1 MSNCR
6 RSEVSAGRW
15 DALKPSVTNAAEIAS
30 GLCVNAPE
38 LQKPG
43 FESFQTGAAAPIHP
57 RRLVHDLLA
66 FRDPQP
72 VRSGW
77 ELAITLLP
85 FLALFALM
93 LLAVKAGYLLALAAA
108 PLAGLFLL
116 RLFIIQHDCGH
127 GAFLRKRASND
138 WIGRAMGVLT
148 LTPYDCWRRSHAL
161 HHAYTGNLDLRGFG
175 DVDMLT
181 VREYRQRSWL
191 GRFSYRL
198 YRHPAVLLGL
208 GPAYLFLVRHRL
220 PIGLMKEG
228 GIYWVSAIATNLMTA
243 LILAVPLYLVG
254 FGVTALVFF
263 PVLLT
268 AATIG
273 VWLFYV
279 QHQFEDAH
287 WDRANDW
294 SFHEAA
300 LHGSSYLHLPP
311 VLAWFTGYIGV
322 HHVHHLMSRI
332 PFYRL
337 PEVLEQHPALRDMKR
352 LNAVQA
358 CGTFRLA
365 LWDEDRR
372 EMVSFRDAT
381 RTPA

>member
-1 MSNCR
+1 M
-6 RSEVSAGRW
+6 
-15 DALKPSVTNAAEIAS
+15 
-30 GLCVNAPE
+30 NAPE

-43 FESFQTGAAAPIHP
+43 IESFQAGAPALIHP
-57 RRLVHDLLA
+57 RKLVRDLQA

-72 VRSGW
+72 IRSGW

-85 FLALFALM
+85 FLTLFALM
-93 LLAVKAGYLLALAAA
+93 LVAVKAGYLLALAAT

-127 GAFLRKRASND
+127 GAFLRRRGSND
-138 WIGRAMGVLT
+138 WIGRALGVLT
-148 LTPYDCWRRSHAL
+148 LTPYDCWRRSHAR
-161 HHAYTGNLDLRGFG
+161 HHAATGNLDSRGSG

-181 VREYRQRSWL
+181 VREYQARTLL

-198 YRHPAVLLGL
+198 YRHPLVLLGL
-208 GPAYLFLVRHRL
+208 GPAYLFLLRHRL

-228 GIYWVSAIATNLMTA
+228 RIYWLSALATNLMTA
-243 LILAVPLYLVG
+243 LILAIPLYCVG

-268 AATIG
+268 AASIG

-287 WDRANDW
+287 WDRASDW
-294 SFHEAA
+294 SFHDAA
-300 LHGSSYLHLPP
+300 LQGSSYLDLPP
-311 VLAWFTGYIGV
+311 ILAWFTGYIGV

-337 PEVLEQHPALRDMKR
+337 PEVLEQHPTLRDLNR

-358 CGTFRLA
+358 CSTFRLT
-365 LWDEDRR
+365 LWDEDSRS
-372 EMVSFRDAT
+372 MVSFRDAERI
-381 RTPA
+381 RT